1 MADIFAVLSWDESTV
16 YEISGEQKINRASVT
31 QKYEGVLSGESQ
43 AEYTMYYRSEASS
56 SFVGI
61 ESFKGEL
68 NGKKGILLL
77 EHRGTFENGVVHS
90 SFSIIDALEGLVGV
104 KGSGSFTAGSHGN
117 ATYAL
122 TLQ

>member
-16 YEISGEQKINRASVT
+16 NEISGAQKINRASVT
-31 QKYEGVLSGESQ
+31 QKYEGTLTGESQ
-43 AEYTMYYRSEASS
+43 AEYTMYYSSEANST
-56 SFVGI
+56 FVGI

-77 EHRGTFENGVVHS
+77 EHQGTFENGVVHS
-90 SFSIIDALEGLVGV
+90 SFSIIDALDGLAGV
-104 KGSGSFTAGSHGN
+104 TGSGSFTAGNHGN
-117 ATYAL
+117 ATYSL